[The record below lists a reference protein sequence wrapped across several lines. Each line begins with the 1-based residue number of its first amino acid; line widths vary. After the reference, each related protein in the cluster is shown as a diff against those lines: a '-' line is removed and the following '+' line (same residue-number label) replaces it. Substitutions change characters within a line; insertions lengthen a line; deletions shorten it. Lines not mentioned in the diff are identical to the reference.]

1 MTEWGGIGWD
11 PCSPTKQMQHETRW
25 KTPPKKNE
33 RERGWQMALLHSHPQ
48 TSHVVKPQKGA
59 EILDPALREQG
70 CLLYTYP

>member
-1 MTEWGGIGWD
+1 
-11 PCSPTKQMQHETRW
+11 
-25 KTPPKKNE
+25 
-33 RERGWQMALLHSHPQ
+33 MALLHSHPQ